1 MPHKKG
7 HCLTPDGNII
17 EDCIERMS
25 DEEVSK
31 YSEHIGA
38 SKRARTTSTEY
49 ALDGSDY

>member
-7 HCLTPDGNII
+7 HCLTPDGNVI

-31 YSEHIGA
+31 YSEHIER
-38 SKRARTTSTEY
+38 SKSARKTSTEY

>member
-7 HCLTPDGNII
+7 HCLTDEGNII

-31 YSEHIGA
+31 HSDKITAYRS
-38 SKRARTTSTEY
+38 ARKTSTEY